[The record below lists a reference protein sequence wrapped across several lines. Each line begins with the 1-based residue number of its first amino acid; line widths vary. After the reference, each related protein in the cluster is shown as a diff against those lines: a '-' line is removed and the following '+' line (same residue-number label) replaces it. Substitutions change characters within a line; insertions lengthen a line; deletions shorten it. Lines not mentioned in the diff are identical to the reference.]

1 MGMQR
6 APRLWRALWFLQRH
20 RVACTALFAKGFG
33 AIKLEE
39 KKWTTQSESDENNA
53 HLLLSPVLGER
64 PLLDDFACIELLA
77 LYINQ
82 LVALGKATLK
92 RVKIK

>member
-1 MGMQR
+1 MR
-6 APRLWRALWFLQRH
+6 A
-20 RVACTALFAKGFG
+20 TN
-33 AIKLEE
+33 
-39 KKWTTQSESDENNA
+39 NNA
-53 HLLLSPVLGER
+53 YLLLSPVLGER